1 MENYQRYL
9 DPKVLNKISRIDLK
23 ARLIV
28 EGFVSGLHKSPYHG
42 FSVEFAQHREYTP
55 GDDLR
60 HLDWKVYGRSDR
72 LYLKEYEQE
81 TNLRAYILLDTSES
95 MKYGSGEVTKL
106 EYACYIAASLTHLII
121 EQQDAVGFARFDSE
135 VRKFIPSSS
144 SAAHKKAILQELSLL
159 TSERKT
165 KTGAVLHTLAER
177 IKHRGL
183 VILISDLFDDPK
195 EVFSGLQHFRHKG
208 HDVIVFNILDEYE
221 ASFPFERMTM
231 FEGLEEMPHILTDP
245 RALRK
250 EYLDEVHQFVT
261 GLRRTCLQ
269 ERFDFV
275 QITTDQFL
283 DVALST
289 YLAKRL
295 GTKRLA

>member
-1 MENYQRYL
+1 MENYQKYL
-9 DPKVLNKISRIDLK
+9 DPKVLNKISNLDLK

-28 EGFVSGLHKSPYHG
+28 EGFVSGLHRSPYHG

-81 TNLRAYILLDTSES
+81 TNLRAYLLLDTSES
-95 MKYGSGEVTKL
+95 MKYASGEVSKL
-106 EYACYIAASLTHLII
+106 EYACYVAASLTHLII

-144 SAAHKKAILQELSLL
+144 SLAHKKTILQEMTLL

-165 KTGAVLHTLAER
+165 RLGGILHTLAER
-177 IKHRGL
+177 IRHRGL
-183 VILISDLFDDPK
+183 VILISDLFDEPK
-195 EVFSGLQHFRHKG
+195 EIFSGLQHFRHKG
-208 HDVIVFNILDEYE
+208 HDVIVFHILDEYE
-221 ASFPFERMTM
+221 VTFPFERMTL
-231 FEGLEEMPHILTDP
+231 FKGLEDLPEVLTDP

-250 EYLDEVHQFVT
+250 EYLEEVNSFVT

-269 ERFDFV
+269 ERIDYV
-275 QITTDQFL
+275 QISTDQFL
-283 DVALST
+283 DVALSS
-289 YLAKRL
+289 YLARRL
-295 GTKRLA
+295 GTKRVQ

>member
-1 MENYQRYL
+1 MENFQRYL

-60 HLDWKVYGRSDR
+60 HLHWKVWSRSDR

-106 EYACYIAASLTHLII
+106 ESASYGAASLTHLII
-121 EQQDAVGFARFDSE
+121 EQQDAVGFARFDGE
-135 VRKFIPSSS
+135 VRKFIPSSAS
-144 SAAHKKAILQELSLL
+144 VAHKKAILQELSLIQP
-159 TSERKT
+159 ERRSKI
-165 KTGAVLHTLAER
+165 GPPLHALAER

-183 VILISDLFDDPK
+183 VILISDLFDETKD
-195 EVFSGLQHFRHKG
+195 VFSGLQHFRHKG
-208 HDVIVFNILDEYE
+208 HDLIVFHIMDEYE
-221 ASFPFERMTM
+221 ATFPFERMTL
-231 FEGLEEMPHILTDP
+231 FEGLEEMPQVLTDP
-245 RALRK
+245 RSLRN
-250 EYLDEVHQFVT
+250 EYLAEVNTFVT
-261 GLRRTCLQ
+261 DVRRRCLQ
-269 ERFDFV
+269 ERIDYV

-289 YLAKRL
+289 YLARRAA
-295 GTKRLA
+295 TKRLT